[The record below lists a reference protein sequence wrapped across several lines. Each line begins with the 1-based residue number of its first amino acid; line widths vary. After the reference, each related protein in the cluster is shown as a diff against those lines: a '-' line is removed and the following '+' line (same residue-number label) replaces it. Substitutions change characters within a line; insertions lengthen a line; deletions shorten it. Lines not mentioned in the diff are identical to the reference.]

1 MDNRTEGFNGPE
13 SSGPLSSVIDFH
25 QSAVKRHSSYIMPR
39 TSFLLRHSSTVLSK
53 LSSLITHTFFALFL
67 FSAVVSAQT
76 KLGLPNYRIFPSS
89 VTQTEVVAV
98 VHPTEPNTV
107 FASANAI
114 SFQPQFFVSEGV
126 YTTTDG
132 GTTFFGSD
140 TCSGGPSIAFHG
152 GDPGIAIDKNGTFI
166 MTRNGKIPLYGLY
179 SHRST
184 DQGRTWSNAKTITTV
199 ELERAW
205 LGADNSPA
213 SAYYGRVYAAWV
225 RYSPPFPTVFS
236 YTDDGGQNWSEVK
249 QINSPVDRN
258 YGGSIATGKDGT
270 VYLTWAAVA
279 PASPFTEKYTGFA
292 KSTNGGLTWLV
303 TENAFITN
311 GIQGVLA
318 NKQNIRVNSNPQL
331 VIDYTGGPRN
341 GWLYVITTQ
350 KNTAVAGSD
359 PDIILNRSTDGGA
372 TWSAGIRVNQDPLN
386 NGKTQ
391 YFPAVVVDDFGGLN
405 VIYYDD
411 RATTSD
417 SAGVLLSRSID
428 GGNTWTEFEI
438 SDMNFKPS
446 PIGGLGQGYQ
456 GDNISIVYRD
466 NTLHPMWMD
475 NTNGI
480 YQIRSVKIPL
490 SMVGVEPETPAVT
503 PVAFS
508 LGPAWPNPFSTG
520 SLSGSS
526 TTTVNVDLP
535 ASGELK
541 LSLFDSRGSLV
552 REVFSG
558 ARSAGT
564 HEFTIDG
571 RDLASGVYLLQA
583 IHSGKRAVQKLV
595 VVK

>member
-1 MDNRTEGFNGPE
+1 M
-13 SSGPLSSVIDFH
+13 
-25 QSAVKRHSSYIMPR
+25 
-39 TSFLLRHSSTVLSK
+39 
-53 LSSLITHTFFALFL
+53 
-67 FSAVVSAQT
+67 
-76 KLGLPNYRIFPSS
+76 
-89 VTQTEVVAV
+89 VAA
-98 VHPTEPNTV
+98 VHPGDPNTV

-114 SFQPQFFVSEGV
+114 SFQPQFFVSEGI

-166 MTRNGKIPLYGLY
+166 LTRNGKIPFYGLY

-199 ELERAW
+199 ELEKAW

-213 SAYYGRVYAAWV
+213 SQFYGRVYAAWV

-236 YTDDGGQNWSEVK
+236 YTDDGGQTWAEVY
-249 QINSPVDRN
+249 QINSPADRN
-258 YGGSIATGKDGT
+258 YGGSIAIGKNGA
-270 VYLTWAAVA
+270 VYLAWAAVA
-279 PASPFTEKYTGFA
+279 PVSPFTEKYTGFA
-292 KSTNGGLTWLV
+292 KSTNGGTSWFV
-303 TENAFITN
+303 TDNAFVTN

-331 VIDYTGGPRN
+331 VIDNTGGPRD

-350 KNTAVAGSD
+350 KNTSVAGSD
-359 PDIILNRSTDGGA
+359 PDIILNRSTDRGA
-372 TWSAGIRVNQDPLN
+372 TWSGGIRVNQDPLN

-405 VIYYDD
+405 VIFYDD

-417 SAGVLLSRSID
+417 SAGVFLARSLD
-428 GGNTWTEFEI
+428 GGNTWSEFEI

-456 GDNISIVYRD
+456 GDNISIVYRN

-475 NTNGI
+475 NTTGI

-490 SMVGVEPETPAVT
+490 SLVGVEQEAGISTPETFNLS
-503 PVAFS
+503 PVY
-508 LGPAWPNPFSTG
+508 PNPFSTG
-520 SLSGSS
+520 SLAGGSTAS
-526 TTTVNVDLP
+526 VKVDLP
-535 ASGELK
+535 ASGELR

-552 REVFSG
+552 REIFNGFS
-558 ARSAGT
+558 SAGSS
-564 HEFTIDG
+564 EFTIDG
-571 RDLASGVYLLQA
+571 RDLASGVYLIQA
-583 IHSGKRAVQKLV
+583 IHSGKRVAQKLI

>member
-1 MDNRTEGFNGPE
+1 M
-13 SSGPLSSVIDFH
+13 
-25 QSAVKRHSSYIMPR
+25 
-39 TSFLLRHSSTVLSK
+39 
-53 LSSLITHTFFALFL
+53 
-67 FSAVVSAQT
+67 
-76 KLGLPNYRIFPSS
+76 
-89 VTQTEVVAV
+89 VAA
-98 VHPTEPNTV
+98 VHPGDPNTV

-114 SFQPQFFVSEGV
+114 SFQPQFFVSEGI

-166 MTRNGKIPLYGLY
+166 LTRNGKIPFYGLY

-199 ELERAW
+199 ELEKAW

-213 SAYYGRVYAAWV
+213 SQFYGRVYAAWV

-236 YTDDGGQNWSEVK
+236 YTDDGGQTWAEVY
-249 QINSPVDRN
+249 QINSPADRN
-258 YGGSIATGKDGT
+258 YGGSIAIGKNGA
-270 VYLTWAAVA
+270 VYLAWAAVA
-279 PASPFTEKYTGFA
+279 PVSPFTEKYTGFA
-292 KSTNGGLTWLV
+292 KSTNGGTSWSV
-303 TENAFITN
+303 TENAFVTN

-331 VIDYTGGPRN
+331 ALDNSGGQRH

-350 KNTAVAGSD
+350 KNTSVAGSD
-359 PDIILNRSTDGGA
+359 PDIILNRSTDGGV

-405 VIYYDD
+405 VIFYDD

-417 SAGVLLSRSID
+417 SAGVFLARSLD
-428 GGNTWTEFEI
+428 GGNTWSEFEI

-456 GDNISIVYRD
+456 GDNISIVYRN

-475 NTNGI
+475 NTTGI

-490 SMVGVEPETPAVT
+490 SLVGVEQEAGISTPETFNLS
-503 PVAFS
+503 PVY
-508 LGPAWPNPFSTG
+508 PNPFSTG
-520 SLSGSS
+520 SLAGGSTAS
-526 TTTVNVDLP
+526 VKVDLP
-535 ASGELK
+535 ASGELR

-552 REVFSG
+552 REIFNGFS
-558 ARSAGT
+558 SAGSS
-564 HEFTIDG
+564 EFTIDG
-571 RDLASGVYLLQA
+571 RDLASGVYLIQA
-583 IHSGKRAVQKLV
+583 IHSGKRVAQKLI

>member
-1 MDNRTEGFNGPE
+1 MGVHPSYFILHIFLT
-13 SSGPLSSVIDFH
+13 L
-25 QSAVKRHSSYIMPR
+25 SAVI
-39 TSFLLRHSSTVLSK
+39 
-53 LSSLITHTFFALFL
+53 
-67 FSAVVSAQT
+67 SAQS
-76 KLGLPNYRIFPSS
+76 KIGLPNYRIFPSN

-98 VHPTEPNTV
+98 VHPADQNTI

-126 YTTTDG
+126 YTSTDG

-152 GDPGIAIDKNGTFI
+152 GDPGIAIDKNGTYI
-166 MTRNGKIPLYGLY
+166 LTRNGKIPLYGLY

-184 DQGRTWSNAKTITTV
+184 DQGRTWSNAKTITNI

-213 SAYYGRVYAAWV
+213 SPYYGRVYAAWV
-225 RYSPPFPTVFS
+225 RYSPPFPTVFT
-236 YTDDGGQNWSEVK
+236 YTDDGGLNWSAVQ
-249 QINSPVDRN
+249 QINSPTDRN
-258 YGGSIATGKDGT
+258 YGGSITVGKDGT
-270 VYLTWAAVA
+270 VYLTWAAVTST
-279 PASPFTEKYTGFA
+279 SPFTEKYTGFA
-292 KSTNGGLTWLV
+292 RSTNGGQTWSV

-331 VIDYTGGPRN
+331 ALDNTGGPRN

-350 KNTAVAGSD
+350 KNTSVAGSD

-372 TWSAGIRVNQDPLN
+372 TWSDGIRVNQDAIN

-391 YFPAVVVDDFGGLN
+391 YFPAVVVDDLGGLN
-405 VIYYDD
+405 VIFYDD

-417 SAGVLLSRSID
+417 SAGVFLARSLD
-428 GGNTWTEFEI
+428 GGSTWTEFEI
-438 SDMNFKPS
+438 SDKNFKPS

-456 GDNISIVYRD
+456 GDNISIVYRN

-475 NTNGI
+475 NTTGI
-480 YQIRSVKIPL
+480 YQIRSVNIPL
-490 SMVGVEPETPAVT
+490 SLVGVEPETPAVT
-503 PVAFS
+503 PGSFS
-508 LGPAWPNPFSTG
+508 LSPAWPNPFSTG

-526 TTTVNVDLP
+526 TTTVKVDLP
-535 ASGELK
+535 APGELK

-558 ARSAGT
+558 SCSAGT
-564 HEFTIDG
+564 HEFSIDG
-571 RDLASGVYLLQA
+571 RDLASGVYLVQA

-595 VVK
+595 VVR